1 MLSAILLLSFTLKT
15 QADPARDI
23 QRVNE
28 HLHRTHS
35 KIELQQQRTMIEN
48 AKTAPQLDR
57 SPTYDDPEKYRS
69 YGVDMQAEKTPIDV
83 FDFDHFDQAETQN
96 R

>member
-1 MLSAILLLSFTLKT
+1 MKT

-28 HLHRTHS
+28 HLQHTHS
-35 KIELQQQRTMIEN
+35 KIELQQQKTIVEN

-57 SPTYDDPEKYRS
+57 APTYDDPERHRS
-69 YGVDMQAEKTPIDV
+69 YGVDMQIEKTPVDTM
-83 FDFDHFDQAETQN
+83 DFDHLDQPYPQAN
-96 R
+96 